1 MKKTSMNKAA
11 LLGSASALGLN
22 WIYDRDLLQSH
33 KTAGNKMIFEPIDHE
48 LYKQAKEGYD
58 VYPNHTVGDLDFM
71 GEVFYFTYMFL
82 DYEEDQSLARYR
94 YLFYE
99 YFRPDY
105 EYDGWIESYGK
116 DLIAKVKDEQESDKD
131 PQEHTDYEDKQLI
144 GLLLLLSVY
153 EKDTLLNKEQEALKF
168 ARVFTSYDLIDD
180 LTSAMYYLLVL
191 LDQGV
196 PFKEAALQLEGYLP
210 EPIKTNVLKSLTN
223 IDLDSFIKNH
233 SGVAC
238 GLDQSLPLI
247 FYILAHTSTWEEA
260 LVLNATLGGASS
272 ARGIFISAIASR
284 YLEIPKKYIDKLNYN
299 VN

>member
-22 WIYDRDLLQSH
+22 WIYDRKLLKTH
-33 KTAGNKMIFEPIDHE
+33 KDDGHPMVFEPIDHE
-48 LYKQAKEGYD
+48 MYKQAKKGYD

-71 GEVFYFTYMFL
+71 GEVYYFTYMFL
-82 DYEEDQSLARYR
+82 EYEEIQTLERYR

-116 DLIAKVKDEQESDKD
+116 DLLANVKDELENDKE
-131 PQEHTDYEDKQLI
+131 PKEHTDYEDKQLI
-144 GLLLLLSVY
+144 GLLFLLSVY
-153 EKDTLLNKEQEALKF
+153 EKDTLLNKEQEALRL
-168 ARVFTSYDLIDD
+168 ARVFTAYDWIDD
-180 LTSAMYYLLVL
+180 LTSALYYLLVL

-196 PFKEAALQLEGYLP
+196 SFKEAALQLERYLP
-210 EPIKTNVLKSLTN
+210 EDLKTKVLKALTN
-223 IDLDSFIKNH
+223 IDVDTFIKDY

-247 FYILAHTSTWEEA
+247 FYILAHTTTWEEA
-260 LVLNATLGGASS
+260 LQLNATLGGASS

-284 YLEIPKKYIDKLNYN
+284 YLEIPEKYLNKLNYN
-299 VN
+299 VE

>member
-22 WIYDRDLLQSH
+22 WIYDRDLLQEH
-33 KTAGNKMIFEPIDHE
+33 KDSGNKMIFEAIDHD
-48 LYKQAKEGYD
+48 LYKQAKNGYD
-58 VYPNHTVGDLDFM
+58 VYPNHSVGDLDFM

-82 DYEEDQSLARYR
+82 EYEEIQTLERYR

-116 DLIAKVKDEQESDKD
+116 DLIATVKTEQEEHKE
-131 PQEHTDYEDKQLI
+131 PQLETNYDDKQLI
-144 GLLLLLSVY
+144 GLLFLLSVY
-153 EKDTLLNKEQEALKF
+153 EKDTMLNKEQEALRF
-168 ARVFTSYDLIDD
+168 AKVFTSYNEIDSII
-180 LTSAMYYLLVL
+180 SAMYYLLVL

-196 PFKEAALQLEGYLP
+196 PFKEAAVQLEQYLP
-210 EPIKTNVLKSLTN
+210 EGLKTKVLKALTN
-223 IDLDSFIKNH
+223 IDINTFIKDY

-238 GLDQSLPLI
+238 GLDQALPLI
-247 FYILAHTSTWEEA
+247 FYILSHTSTWEEA

-272 ARGIFISAIASR
+272 ARGIFLSAIASR
-284 YLEIPKKYIDKLNYN
+284 YLEIPKKYQDKLNYI
-299 VN
+299 VE